1 MAVEP
6 VPVRSRLRDPAYQ
19 VFLMLRTAFTV
30 APILMGIDKFF
41 NWMVDWTDY
50 LAKWINDIFP
60 GTAQQFM
67 YAVGVIEIVAGVVV
81 LLAPRF
87 GALLVAGWLG
97 AIIINLL
104 TNNPPEYYDI
114 ALRDLG
120 LMVGALALAR
130 LAWALR
136 RRTPA
141 RTPLAQVSPRA
152 A

>member
-6 VPVRSRLRDPAYQ
+6 APVRSRLRDPAYQ
-19 VFLMLRTAFTV
+19 VFLLLRTGFTV

-50 LAKWINDIFP
+50 LARWVNDIFP

-67 YAVGVIEIVAGVVV
+67 YAVIEIVAGVVV

-97 AIIINLL
+97 GIIINLL

-114 ALRDLG
+114 ALRDVG

-130 LAWALR
+130 LAWAFR
-136 RRTPA
+136 RATPA
-141 RTPLAQVSPRA
+141 RTPLAQVTPRA